1 MCVSSLLCHVGRVPT
16 ALLANPTP
24 HSSVLQV
31 ALHHPRE
38 PRLQYKVMKKRG
50 LRLTPLAP
58 EHRPSVPYQWPCC
71 VHQVAYDCRNLRPGQ
86 EGKTGGSSGDVRPSP
101 TSQTPE
107 VVLIFAQELSQG
119 GRGTI
124 RPWCPCSCQESQHGP
139 SRASSHH
146 PITEVPGEAPGLRPG
161 TSCWLTLH
169 RTPPAAHLLLDSQG
183 ALWGVS
189 WFHSPLSSPPGCWTW
204 LPALWARP
212 LWTQCM
218 LFPATSPCEAQPWL
232 SPCPPYSSHMHH
244 PTWRSGPD
252 FLFLTMAHKINLKS
266 WIKISPP
273 PAS

>member
-31 ALHHPRE
+31 ALHHPRG

-50 LRLTPLAP
+50 LRLTPLPP
-58 EHRPSVPYQWPCC
+58 EHRSSAPCQWLCC

-86 EGKTGGSSGDVRPSP
+86 EGKIGGSSGDVRPSP

-119 GRGTI
+119 GRGTVG
-124 RPWCPCSCQESQHGP
+124 PWCPCSCQESRQGP
-139 SRASSHH
+139 SRASSHP

-161 TSCWLTLH
+161 TSCWLTLR

-183 ALWGVS
+183 ALWGFS
-189 WFHSPLSSPPGCWTW
+189 WFHSPSPLLLDAGLGC
-204 LPALWARP
+204 LP
-212 LWTQCM
+212 
-218 LFPATSPCEAQPWL
+218 F
-232 SPCPPYSSHMHH
+232 
-244 PTWRSGPD
+244 GPD
-252 FLFLTMAHKINLKS
+252 HSGHSVCCSCHFSMPSTALAVPL
-266 WIKISPP
+266 P
-273 PAS
+273 PAAPPACTTTLLGEVARTSCFSRWPIKSTRRAG